1 MALWERWY
9 MNNPAR
15 QREAWRRHRP
25 PERIA
30 PPFKV
35 VVRRP
40 STIRI
45 RLWMQRFGWLGWLML
60 GAALGGAVMLSLLW
74 QEGARTELADAVMWQ
89 IASLLALGEEGL
101 ARLRAAWC
109 D

>member
-1 MALWERWY
+1 MALWDRWY
-9 MNNPAR
+9 MNGPAR

-30 PPFKV
+30 PPFEV

-45 RLWMQRFGWLGWLML
+45 RLWMQRFGWLGWLMA
-60 GAALGGAVMLSLLW
+60 GAALGGAVTLSLLW
-74 QEGARTELADAVMWQ
+74 QDGARTELADAVMRQ
-89 IASLLALGEEGL
+89 IGSLTALAEEGL
-101 ARLRAAWC
+101 ARIRTAWC